1 MAIVVVVQRL
11 LENSYSGFFLLVKM
25 ARSQNFTVLFFDH
38 CFTSSTIGLSNAG
51 VFDVGPSHPALKLVH
66 PLRLLLRRRR
76 RRRRR
81 QVRTVSHRRVDAD
94 IDDVTTAT
102 AFSERN
108 KNDPSIFSVQL
119 GFKLD
124 SSC

>member
-1 MAIVVVVQRL
+1 MAIVVVQRL
-11 LENSYSGFFLLVKM
+11 LENSYSGFFLMVKM

-76 RRRRR
+76 RRG

-102 AFSERN
+102 AFFKRN
-108 KNDPSIFSVQL
+108 KKDPSIFSVQL